1 MIKSRSSYALETGTT
16 ILLCGLLGA
25 SVLGNSLVAAS
36 LCQIG
41 NVSVNYPKP
50 VLPNQRIQLSTVVS
64 GICSPAEQQIF
75 YTARVDIDDTV
86 TNQVLSMTSVPIG
99 YLVLQQPNFAVTVPN
114 YVTAPSAVVAWQL
127 TVIVYIFANFE
138 FTANGIDTSTVTGVT
153 IQVGIVQTTT
163 TMSSIQASAAAV
175 TATSSTSTTSQP
187 TSSLLETPPVEP
199 IDQQIQFIILLAA
212 SAIIIIVALTFLFKS
227 RRSRMQ
233 TAS

>member
-1 MIKSRSSYALETGTT
+1 M
-16 ILLCGLLGA
+16 LCGLLCVSA
-25 SVLGNSLVAAS
+25 LGHSLVAAS

-50 VLPNQRIQLSTVVS
+50 VLPNQQIQLSTVVS

-75 YTARVDIDDTV
+75 YTARVDINDAV

-114 YVTAPSAVVAWQL
+114 SVTAPNSVVVWQL
-127 TVIVYIFANFE
+127 TVVVYIFANFE
-138 FTANGIDTSTVTGVT
+138 FTANGIDTSTVTNVT

-163 TMSSIQASAAAV
+163 TSSIQTNVA
-175 TATSSTSTTSQP
+175 TITTTSSSTRTISQP

-199 IDQQIQFIILLAA
+199 IGQQIQFIILLAA

>member
-1 MIKSRSSYALETGTT
+1 M
-16 ILLCGLLGA
+16 LCGLLCVSA
-25 SVLGNSLVAAS
+25 LGHSLVAAS

-50 VLPNQRIQLSTVVS
+50 VLPNQQIQLSTVVS

-75 YTARVDIDDTV
+75 YTARVDINDAV

-114 YVTAPSAVVAWQL
+114 SVTAPNAVVAWQL

-138 FTANGIDTSTVTGVT
+138 FTANGIDTSTVTSVT

-163 TMSSIQASAAAV
+163 TSSIQ
-175 TATSSTSTTSQP
+175 TNMATITTTSSSTSTTAQSA
-187 TSSLLETPPVEP
+187 SSLLETPSVEL
-199 IDQQIQFIILLAA
+199 IGQQIQFIILLAA
-212 SAIIIIVALTFLFKS
+212 GAIIIIVALTFLFKS
-227 RRSRMQ
+227 RRSRAQ